1 MCMLLNAQTLTPN
14 RPRVQVLALLANV
27 RVLGKTCP
35 IFEPPFSHSQNGGN
49 FSPYFKEAVVIEV
62 MHA

>member
-14 RPRVQVLALLANV
+14 RPRVQVLVLLANV

-35 IFEPPFSHSQNGGN
+35 IFEPPFSHFQNGGN
-49 FSPYFKEAVVIEV
+49 LSPYLKEVVVIEV
-62 MHA
+62 THV